1 MDVEQR
7 KKLCKQIIK
16 GIEDILCGFREL
28 SNIID
33 SDMDIEDLDV
43 IHTEKEN
50 VEIEVIR
57 GVMAEKAREGK
68 AEQVR
73 ELLKL
78 FNAEKLSDVH
88 EDYYDE
94 LFKLAQNL

>member
-7 KKLCKQIIK
+7 KMLCKQIIK

-33 SDMDIEDLDV
+33 SDMDIEDVDV

-57 GVMAEKAREGK
+57 GELMSYVHKGFWQCMDNKREMDML
-68 AEQVR
+68 E
-73 ELLKL
+73 EY
-78 FNAEKLSDVH
+78 LSSGTAPWKKW
-88 EDYYDE
+88 ED
-94 LFKLAQNL
+94 